1 MLNATI
7 DPIVVVGGGV
17 AGLSAAE
24 AARAAAPGTQVV
36 LLSNESSPPYYRLRL
51 IDLFDGLTD
60 PVAFQ
65 LHPTGWYADSGIDL
79 RLSTRVVGID
89 LASKRLRIFDGTF
102 LPYSSLVLAMGSTS
116 FLPPIEG
123 SGLPGV
129 HALWNMED
137 AISIRDRLP
146 ATRRA
151 VVIGGGLL
159 GLEGAYRMSRN
170 GVAVTILEMVP
181 RLLPNQLDPEGSRLF
196 EEQVKS
202 LGIEVRTGVAVN
214 RIEGTDRVRSVSLQD
229 GSALDADLVL
239 FAAGVR
245 PNLAILADTGIA
257 VGRRIIVDSAMRTSQ
272 DAVFAAGDV
281 AEVNGYWPGLWSAAK
296 AQGRVAGINAAGGD
310 ERVSLESSP
319 YVLSTMETRVA
330 SIGEIGSAG
339 PDSSTGEAGIVNEIR
354 RVEGDRFYRK
364 LVFRDGRLVGAVCV
378 GGVPPLQKLNTAIR
392 TGMSREEALKSGILA
407 P

>member
-1 MLNATI
+1 
-7 DPIVVVGGGV
+7 
-17 AGLSAAE
+17 
-24 AARAAAPGTQVV
+24 
-36 LLSNESSPPYYRLRL
+36 L

-60 PVAFQ
+60 PAAFQ

-79 RLSTRVVGID
+79 RLSTPVVGID
-89 LASKRLRIFDGTF
+89 LEAKRLRIFDGTH

-116 FLPPIEG
+116 FLPPVEG
-123 SGLPGV
+123 SRLPGV

-146 ATRRA
+146 ASKRA

-159 GLEGAYRMSRN
+159 GLEGAYRMSSS

-196 EEQVKS
+196 EDQVRS
-202 LGIEVRTGVAVN
+202 LGIEVRTGVTVT
-214 RIEGTDRVRSVSLQD
+214 RIEGTDRVRSVSLLD
-229 GSALDADLVL
+229 GSILDADLVL

-245 PNLAILADTGIA
+245 PNLGILADTGIV
-257 VGRRIIVDSAMRTSQ
+257 VGRRITVDSAMRTNR
-272 DAVFAAGDV
+272 DAVYAAGDV
-281 AEVNGYWPGLWSAAK
+281 AEVNGHWPGLWSAAK

-310 ERVSLESSP
+310 ERVALESSP

-339 PDSSTGEAGIVNEIR
+339 SDSSTGDARIESVVRLI
-354 RVEGDRFYRK
+354 EGERFYRK

-378 GGVPPLQKLNTAIR
+378 GGIPLLQKLGAAVR
-392 TGMSREEALKSGILA
+392 AGLSREEALAAALL
-407 P
+407 